1 MQRHMQR
8 FAQADWPRFELGQT
22 YLDSARGSSAQ
33 ANPPTATLSNFDEA
47 EPGTE
52 SLAAQSLPKTPTKD
66 GITVLVA
73 EASSAQFSHT
83 ASVAAK
89 RSVGKQQ
96 AMKANGSIK
105 GKRSPSNRRDPVPM
119 IVKVATGVTS
129 RIVEPSI
136 FTEAEMDQIM
146 NVPSYIYF
154 EEHHALESYDF
165 DRQKTV

>member
-1 MQRHMQR
+1 
-8 FAQADWPRFELGQT
+8 
-22 YLDSARGSSAQ
+22 
-33 ANPPTATLSNFDEA
+33 
-47 EPGTE
+47 
-52 SLAAQSLPKTPTKD
+52 
-66 GITVLVA
+66 
-73 EASSAQFSHT
+73 
-83 ASVAAK
+83 
-89 RSVGKQQ
+89 
-96 AMKANGSIK
+96 MKANGSIK

-165 DRQKTV
+165 DRSKNI

>member
-1 MQRHMQR
+1 
-8 FAQADWPRFELGQT
+8 
-22 YLDSARGSSAQ
+22 
-33 ANPPTATLSNFDEA
+33 
-47 EPGTE
+47 
-52 SLAAQSLPKTPTKD
+52 
-66 GITVLVA
+66 
-73 EASSAQFSHT
+73 
-83 ASVAAK
+83 
-89 RSVGKQQ
+89 
-96 AMKANGSIK
+96 
-105 GKRSPSNRRDPVPM
+105 M